1 MRIPTGAALGAAL
14 LLLAGCGGEG
24 GNGSANVNM
33 QAPITQ
39 IPAPN
44 NGDWTQVVSRTPEG
58 GTRVGNPDAPVK
70 LVEYGS
76 LTCPACKA
84 FSDTGTQPLRDT
96 YVRSGQVSWEF
107 RHLIIHGA
115 ADAALALLAD
125 CQPPAAFFRTIEDI
139 YDDQPAILDSFEE
152 SEQQQIAALPPEQ
165 QIAATAQAMDLGA
178 FFAQRGLPAGRQAQ
192 CLADQQAVQR
202 LADNTNRAGTQE
214 NVTGTP
220 TFFINGEKLNV
231 SDWRSLEPLLRQR
244 IGG

>member
-1 MRIPTGAALGAAL
+1 MKKVTGAGLAAIA

-24 GNGSANVNM
+24 GNGSSNVNL
-33 QAPITQ
+33 QAPLQQ

-44 NGDWTQVVSRTPEG
+44 NGDWTQVVNATPEG
-58 GTRVGNPDAPVK
+58 GIRMGNPDAPVK

-115 ADAALALLAD
+115 ADVALALLAN
-125 CQPPAAFFRTIEDI
+125 CQPPGAFFSTVEDI
-139 YDDQPAILDSFEE
+139 YEEQPQILNSFPEA
-152 SEQQQIAALPPEQ
+152 EQQQIATLPPEQ
-165 QIAATAQAMDLGA
+165 QVAAAAQAMELGG
-178 FFAQRGLPAGRQAQ
+178 FFARRGLPEARQSQ
-192 CLADQQAVQR
+192 CLGDAQAVQR
-202 LADNTNRAGTQE
+202 LADTTNRAFNQE
-214 NVTGTP
+214 NVRGTP
-220 TFFINGEKLNV
+220 TFILNGEQLNV